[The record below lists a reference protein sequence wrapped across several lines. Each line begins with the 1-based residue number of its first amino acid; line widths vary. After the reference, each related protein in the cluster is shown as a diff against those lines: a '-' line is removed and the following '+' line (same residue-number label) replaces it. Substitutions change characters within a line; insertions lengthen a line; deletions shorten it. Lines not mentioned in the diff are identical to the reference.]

1 MDGDSSTN
9 GWLASGLLMFA
20 PVVLGI
26 MFLGLAA
33 AAEMAF
39 ASLNRNEL
47 RQMAAKQRSRGELAE
62 SLLSEPARL
71 LSALMVIKVLASSA
85 LIVGVTFLS
94 EQYGNGGYLGWWLAG
109 GIAAVLVTQISS
121 RAWVVGREERVTVT
135 IAPLV
140 RFLALVLTPVTAL
153 LRRIGGGAVRKGA
166 APESVFLS
174 EDGLRFLLH
183 VSDEEAI
190 IEDEEKEM
198 IASIFEFSDKL
209 VREVMVPRI
218 DVAAVS
224 CDTPMLQ
231 ALEVILK
238 AGHSRIPIYR
248 DTIDNIQGVL
258 YAKDLLKYLRDSRT
272 DTPISRVTRPAYFI
286 PESKKVD
293 ELLQELQ
300 QRKVH
305 MAIVVDEY
313 GGTAGL
319 VTIED
324 LLEEIVGEIQDEY
337 DAEEPTVEALNS
349 HEYLFD
355 ARVPIDEVNKL
366 LGVELPDEGGDTLG
380 GFIYSQLG
388 KVPALGD
395 RVEYE
400 NVTVEVL
407 SVNGRR
413 IKQVRAIVTPGR
425 DDDSGVSSSERQ
437 AARAEDESTANGH
450 SRGPGILG
458 FLSLF

>member
-1 MDGDSSTN
+1 
-9 GWLASGLLMFA
+9 MFA

-26 MFLGLAA
+26 VFLGLAA

-47 RQMAAKQRSRGELAE
+47 RKMAAGQRRRGELAE

-71 LSALMVIKVLASSA
+71 LSTLMVTKVLASTSI
-85 LIVGVTFLS
+85 IVGVTFLS
-94 EQYGNGGYLGWWLAG
+94 GSYGQGRWLGWWLAG
-109 GIAAVLVTQISS
+109 AIAVILVVQILS
-121 RAWVVGREERVTVT
+121 RAWVVGREERVTV
-135 IAPLV
+135 ALASPV
-140 RFLALVLTPVTAL
+140 RIMALILTPITAL
-153 LRRIGGGAVRKGA
+153 LRRLGGGAVRKGA

-218 DVAAVS
+218 DVAGVS
-224 CDTPMLQ
+224 CDAPMLQ

-248 DTIDNIQGVL
+248 DSIDNVQGVL
-258 YAKDLLKYLRDSRT
+258 YAKDLLKYLRDGRT
-272 DTPISRVTRPAYFI
+272 DTPIARIARPAYFI

-305 MAIVVDEY
+305 MAVVVDEY

-349 HEYLFD
+349 YEYLFD

-366 LGVELPDEGGDTLG
+366 LGVELPYEGGDTLG

-400 NVTVEVL
+400 NVTIEVL

-413 IKQVRAIVTPGR
+413 IKQVRAVVTPPG
-425 DDDSGVSSSERQ
+425 DDDGGSGSERQ
-437 AARAEDESTANGH
+437 PARSAAGQRSEDENASAGR
-450 SRGPGILG
+450 SAGILG

>member
-1 MDGDSSTN
+1 MDGDSSISN
-9 GWLASGLLMFA
+9 WFVSGLPWFLPA
-20 PVVLGI
+20 VLSI
-26 MFLGLAA
+26 VFLGLVA

-39 ASLNRNEL
+39 ACLNRNQL
-47 RQMAAKQRSRGELAE
+47 RQLAAEQKRRGEIAE
-62 SLLSEPARL
+62 LLLSHPAHL
-71 LSALMVIKVLASSA
+71 LSTLMVTRVLASTA
-85 LIVGVTFLS
+85 LIVSAMFLARL
-94 EQYGNGGYLGWWLAG
+94 YGNYRWLGWWLFG
-109 GIAAVLVTQISS
+109 GVAVLLLVQILS
-121 RAWVVGREERVTVT
+121 RAWVINKEERTAVAL
-135 IAPLV
+135 APLV
-140 RFLALVLTPVTAL
+140 RLLALILKPVTSIL
-153 LRRIGGGAVRKGA
+153 WRIGGGAVPKGA

-183 VSDEEAI
+183 VSDEESV
-190 IEDEEKEM
+190 IEQEEKEM
-198 IASIFEFSDKL
+198 IQSIFDFSDKL

-218 DVAAVS
+218 DVTGVTVE
-224 CDTPMLQ
+224 TPMLQ

-238 AGHSRIPIYR
+238 AGHSRIPVYR
-248 DTIDNIQGVL
+248 DSIDNVQGIL
-258 YAKDLLKYLRDSRT
+258 YAKDLLKYLRDGRT
-272 DTPISRVTRPAYFI
+272 ETPLARIVRPAYFI

-305 MAIVVDEY
+305 MAVVVDEY

-337 DAEEPTVEALNS
+337 DSEEPTVEAINS

-355 ARVPIDEVNKL
+355 ARVSLDEVNKL
-366 LGVELPDEGGDTLG
+366 LDVELPSEGGDTLG

-395 RVEYE
+395 RIEFE
-400 NVTVEVL
+400 NVTIEVL
-407 SVNGRR
+407 SVAGRR
-413 IKQVRAIVTPGR
+413 IKQVRATVTTP
-425 DDDSGVSSSERQ
+425 DDGAPPPPAGERQ
-437 AARAEDESTANGH
+437 GVKPIGESSGAG
-450 SRGPGILG
+450 LLA

>member
-1 MDGDSSTN
+1 MDGDSST
-9 GWLASGLLMFA
+9 GSWLASRLLLFL
-20 PVVLGI
+20 PVIVAILI
-26 MFLGLAA
+26 LGLAA

-47 RQMAAKQRSRGELAE
+47 RKFGAERGNRGELA
-62 SLLSEPARL
+62 SRLITQPARL
-71 LSALMVIKVLASSA
+71 LSTLMVTKMLASTA
-85 LIVGVTFLS
+85 VIVSMTLLARA
-94 EQYGNGGYLGWWLAG
+94 YGNGRWLAWWLAG
-109 GIAAVLVTQISS
+109 GVTALLLAQILG
-121 RAWVVGREERVTVT
+121 RASVINKEERAAMRL
-135 IAPLV
+135 APLV
-140 RFLALVLTPVTAL
+140 RLVDLLLAPITAV
-153 LRRIGGGAVRKGA
+153 LRRVGGGVVPKGA

-183 VSDEEAI
+183 VSDEEAV
-190 IEDEEKEM
+190 IEQDEKEL

-218 DVAAVS
+218 DVTGVS
-224 CDTPMLQ
+224 ADTPMLG
-231 ALEVILK
+231 ALEVILR
-238 AGHSRIPIYR
+238 AGHSRIPVYG
-248 DTIDNIQGVL
+248 DSIDNIQGVL
-258 YAKDLLKYLRDSRT
+258 YAKDLLKYLRDGRT
-272 DTPISRVTRPAYFI
+272 DTPIARIVRPAYFI

-337 DAEEPTVEALNS
+337 DAEEPTFEAVNS

-366 LGVELPDEGGDTLG
+366 LGVELPSEGGDTLG

-388 KVPALGD
+388 KVPAMGD
-395 RVEYE
+395 RVEFE
-400 NVTVEVL
+400 NVTIEVL
-407 SVNGRR
+407 SVAGRR
-413 IKQVRAIVTPGR
+413 IKQVRATVMAPEEADDASQPVEGRGLKPG
-425 DDDSGVSSSERQ
+425 
-437 AARAEDESTANGH
+437 AETGSAGLLT
-450 SRGPGILG
+450 
-458 FLSLF
+458 FLNLF

>member
-1 MDGDSSTN
+1 M
-9 GWLASGLLMFA
+9 
-20 PVVLGI
+20 P
-26 MFLGLAA
+26 
-33 AAEMAF
+33 
-39 ASLNRNEL
+39 
-47 RQMAAKQRSRGELAE
+47 
-62 SLLSEPARL
+62 
-71 LSALMVIKVLASSA
+71 
-85 LIVGVTFLS
+85 
-94 EQYGNGGYLGWWLAG
+94 
-109 GIAAVLVTQISS
+109 
-121 RAWVVGREERVTVT
+121 
-135 IAPLV
+135 
-140 RFLALVLTPVTAL
+140 
-153 LRRIGGGAVRKGA
+153 KGA

-174 EDGLRFLLH
+174 EDGLRFLLN

-218 DVAAVS
+218 DVRAVS
-224 CDTPMLQ
+224 CEAPMVE
-231 ALEVILK
+231 ALEIILK
-238 AGHSRIPIYR
+238 AGHSRIPVYR
-248 DTIDNIQGVL
+248 DSIDNIQGIL
-258 YAKDLLKYLRDSRT
+258 YAKDLLKYLRDGRT
-272 DTPISRVTRPAYFI
+272 DTPISRITRPAYFI

-305 MAIVVDEY
+305 MAVVVDEY

-337 DAEEPTVEALNS
+337 DAEEPTVEAVNS
-349 HEYLFD
+349 YEYLFD

-400 NVTVEVL
+400 NITIEVL

-413 IKQVRAIVTPGR
+413 IKQVRAVVIPPDNEDGGG
-425 DDDSGVSSSERQ
+425 SASERQ
-437 AARAEDESTANGH
+437 AARA
-450 SRGPGILG
+450 RG
-458 FLSLF
+458 